1 MGHHFLFFFK
11 KIKGDMLSVKVND
24 VLFASLDSGH
34 HNGGK
39 KSGQ

>member
-1 MGHHFLFFFK
+1 MGHHFFKKK
-11 KIKGDMLSVKVND
+11 KIKGDMLFVKAND

-34 HNGGK
+34 HNVGK